1 MTPRRPS
8 IGSKDLG
15 DHAESVA
22 QLLLHEHGYTADL
35 HRINNPVYDISVEAT
50 RHFNVSVKAS
60 RTQQHVRLGSLKSV
74 MQLSAGNFVFAFMPA
89 LGRKEISLADGGY
102 RLFIIPAEIARDD
115 GIAVRNSYLELKG
128 KDQSYSYSLMVKGYT
143 KREHQVQVWSQWAQY
158 ESAWHLLPPPKPA
171 A

>member
-1 MTPRRPS
+1 MAPRRAS
-8 IGSKDLG
+8 VGSKDLG

-22 QLLLHEHGYTADL
+22 HLLLHEHGYNADL
-35 HRINNPVYDISVEAT
+35 HRVNNPVYDLSVDVASP
-50 RHFNVSVKAS
+50 FNVSVKAS

-74 MQLSAGNFVFAFMPA
+74 LQLSPGNFVFAFMPVV
-89 LGRKEISLADGGY
+89 GRKEIALVDGGY
-102 RLFIIPAEIARDD
+102 RLFIIPAETARDD
-115 GIAVRNSYLELKG
+115 GIAVRNSYLEHRNL
-128 KDQSYSYSLMVKGYT
+128 DQSDSYSLMVKGYA